1 MAKFIIGVDEA
12 GRGPIA
18 GPVAVGVVLVPAFM
32 DIAELFPGVGDSK
45 KLTTK
50 KREELYALLV
60 TFAKQGVLR
69 FEVVFAGAHT
79 IDTKGISYAVRTSL
93 SKGVRSL
100 APDPE
105 NHYVLLDGLLHA
117 PEEYAQKTIIG
128 GDATEP
134 VISLASIA
142 AKVTR
147 DRLLCRLAKQYPQ
160 WGFETHKGYGTS
172 GHYAAIRKHGL
183 SPIHRRSYGLEE

>member
-45 KLTTK
+45 KLTLK

-60 TFAKQGVLR
+60 AFAKQGVLR

-93 SKGVRSL
+93 NKAVRSL
-100 APDPE
+100 APDPMD
-105 NHYVLLDGLLHA
+105 HLVLLDGLLHA
-117 PEEYAQKTIIG
+117 PEEYTQKTIIG

-147 DRLLCRLAKQYPQ
+147 DRLLCRLAKQYPE
-160 WGFETHKGYGTS
+160 WGFEAHKGYGTP

-183 SPIHRRSYGLEE
+183 SPIHRRSYGLEV